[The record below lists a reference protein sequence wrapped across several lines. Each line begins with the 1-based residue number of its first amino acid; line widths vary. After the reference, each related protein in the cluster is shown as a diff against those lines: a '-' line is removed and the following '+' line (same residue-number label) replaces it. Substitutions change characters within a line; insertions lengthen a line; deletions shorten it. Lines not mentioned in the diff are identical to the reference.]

1 MFSRLILGS
10 LSLYSILFTYLV
22 HAQSTFHGGSIVPD
36 TEGLKEAVSQWGTT
50 ATGIAVIISGSL
62 AVSSLILPWK
72 FFKDTLG
79 RSSWIGLFSAVTL
92 FIIMSFFGNSIHQ
105 YMTSMYQCGLA
116 IIGFPCN

>member
-1 MFSRLILGS
+1 MFSKLILGS
-10 LSLYSILFTYLV
+10 LSIYSLIISFLV
-22 HAQSTFHGGSIVPD
+22 HAQTFHGGAIITD
-36 TEGLKEAVSQWGTT
+36 TETLKDAVSQWGTT
-50 ATGIAVIISGSL
+50 AAGIAVIVSGSL

-79 RSSWIGLFSAVTL
+79 RASWIGLFSALTL
-92 FIIMSFFGNSIHQ
+92 FIVMSFFGNSIHQ